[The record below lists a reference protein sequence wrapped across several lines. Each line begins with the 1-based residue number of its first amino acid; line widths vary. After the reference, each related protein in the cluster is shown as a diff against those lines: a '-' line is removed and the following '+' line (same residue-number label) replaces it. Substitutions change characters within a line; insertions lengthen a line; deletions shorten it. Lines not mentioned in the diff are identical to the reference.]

1 MLQYNILT
9 RRKPIL
15 KRRNILC
22 KLFIDEVRRMSQW
35 VEHPSSEC
43 DRWAWHGSMLCVVDQ
58 SHDQYPVS
66 PRLLLV
72 SSGQLRS
79 AALWPGQHCVT
90 RPHVGDD
97 ASFTSV
103 YTHVLIEYV
112 ECEELSVN
120 VSVFIWAYQ
129 RLQWDTLSL
138 VSQLSIVT
146 FHYYQSFS
154 LSSTLLQP
162 APACCKL
169 WHSKKLKDRSFKAD
183 KKFHHQVFPG
193 VGWCKYKNVFSGLV
207 TEGGDDMVDM
217 VGWLGWPGPRRQ
229 QHWQT
234 PACERGQQCSVRYWM
249 LLLTASGDNKQLEH
263 LISRSARYDQHQY
276 DGIIQQWM
284 VFCVDVEHC
293 W

>member
-15 KRRNILC
+15 KRRNILH
-22 KLFIDEVRRMSQW
+22 DHDDVRRMSQW

-66 PRLLLV
+66 PHLLLV
-72 SSGQLRS
+72 SWGQLRS

-97 ASFTSV
+97 TSFTSV
-103 YTHVLIEYV
+103 SSHVLIEYV

-162 APACCKL
+162 AANFDIQRN
-169 WHSKKLKDRSFKAD
+169 SKTHHLKQIKSFTTKYS
-183 KKFHHQVFPG
+183 QVLVG
-193 VGWCKYKNVFSGLV
+193 VNIKMFSLV
-207 TEGGDDMVDM
+207 
-217 VGWLGWPGPRRQ
+217 
-229 QHWQT
+229 
-234 PACERGQQCSVRYWM
+234 
-249 LLLTASGDNKQLEH
+249 
-263 LISRSARYDQHQY
+263 
-276 DGIIQQWM
+276 
-284 VFCVDVEHC
+284 
-293 W
+293 

>member
-1 MLQYNILT
+1 
-9 RRKPIL
+9 
-15 KRRNILC
+15 
-22 KLFIDEVRRMSQW
+22 
-35 VEHPSSEC
+35 
-43 DRWAWHGSMLCVVDQ
+43 MLCVVDQ

-79 AALWPGQHCVT
+79 AALWPGRHCVT

-97 ASFTSV
+97 TSFTSV

-169 WHSKKLKDRSFKAD
+169 WHSKKLKDTSFKAN

-217 VGWLGWPGPRRQ
+217 VGWLGWPVSQETATLANSSKWARPAEQCEMLNVVTDSIWRQ
-229 QHWQT
+229 QTIRTSHLQICTIWSAPVWWYY
-234 PACERGQQCSVRYWM
+234 PAV
-249 LLLTASGDNKQLEH
+249 
-263 LISRSARYDQHQY
+263 
-276 DGIIQQWM
+276 DGILCRCWTLLI
-284 VFCVDVEHC
+284 VDSIYLLSPC
-293 W
+293 